1 MKNKIRMGVIGLGQ
15 ISDTHINGIVD
26 SHGGEVVALCD
37 VDEIRLEEYS
47 HKLNINDN
55 MCYRNYKEMIDD
67 KNVDAVSICTPNDTH
82 FDIARYAIEKNKPF
96 ALEKPITLNREQAK
110 ILCDMCYSKNVN
122 HMVCFSYRFK
132 SAARYARHLVQS
144 GFIGKIRH
152 VYGSYYQSWANSKEI
167 PLYWRF
173 NKSRSGSGT
182 LGDIGCHMID
192 LISFIVGDIT
202 EVSGD
207 SGTFIESRREQ
218 DGDKMLPVDVDDYF
232 NALIKLDDNI
242 SGTVTSSRFAYGRGN
257 YQSLEIYGE
266 KGALKYNLEKEDTL
280 EMCYSDVMARG
291 CHFVE
296 VTIPDEFK
304 MSQMQQ
310 FINIMN
316 GKGDGLAG
324 NLKDGYINQVILDTM
339 LQSDKE
345 RKWIKINY

>member
-1 MKNKIRMGVIGLGQ
+1 MNNNIKIGVIGLGQ
-15 ISDTHINGIVD
+15 ISHVHINGIID
-26 SHGGEVVALCD
+26 SNGGEIVALCD
-37 VDEIRLEEYS
+37 IDEAKLNEYS
-47 HKLNINDN
+47 NKLNIADDK
-55 MCYRNYKEMIDD
+55 CYKNYKDLINDKDID
-67 KNVDAVSICTPNDTH
+67 AISICTPNDTH
-82 FDIARYAIEKNKPF
+82 FDIAMYAVEKNKPF

-110 ILCDMCYSKNVN
+110 ILHDNCYAKDIK

-152 VYGSYYQSWANSKEI
+152 VYGSYYQSWANSTEI

-192 LISFIVGDIT
+192 LISFIVGDIK

-207 SGTFIESRREQ
+207 SGTYIESRREE
-218 DGDKMLPVDVDDYF
+218 DGDKILPVDVDDYF
-232 NALIKLDDNI
+232 NALIKLDNNI

-291 CHFVE
+291 CQFVE
-296 VTIPDEFK
+296 VTIPDEFQ
-304 MSQMQQ
+304 MNQMQQ
-310 FINIMN
+310 FINIIN

-324 NLKDGYINQVILDTM
+324 SLEDGYKNQVILDTM
-339 LQSDKE
+339 LQSDRE
-345 RKWIKINY
+345 RKWIKLNY